1 MMMPIAEMREFAG
14 FAPAEQRY
22 IKRSLDIGLA
32 RTDAFRRW
40 GRSESENTAIRRQ
53 YVAYQD
59 LKTLRALI
67 PHEGTP
73 QEVERFLGKLVRVAA
88 FDLEQERLK
97 SFSAFRFLYER
108 LLGARVRPGWFAQ
121 THAHPE
127 WMGRTLLEILHRGDE
142 HRDGLGRE
150 AAARVIFNTP
160 CGELVS
166 QRHVGTFMWGI
177 YRNPHAGVVV
187 GRVAFQVFFFHF
199 HESVTKISRDDE
211 QHLPSFFS

>member
-40 GRSESENTAIRRQ
+40 GRDESENTAIRRQ

-59 LKTLRALI
+59 LKALRALI
-67 PHEGTP
+67 PQDNTP
-73 QEVERFLGKLVRVAA
+73 FEVERFLGKLVRLAA

-108 LLGARVRPGWFAQ
+108 LLGAASRPYLPAAFCA
-121 THAHPE
+121 AAALPIMRPE
-127 WMGRTLLEILHRGDE
+127 RRKLLLQS
-142 HRDGLGRE
+142 LSE
-150 AAARVIFNTP
+150 AAATAPGWSEREP
-160 CGELVS
+160 
-166 QRHVGTFMWGI
+166 
-177 YRNPHAGVVV
+177 
-187 GRVAFQVFFFHF
+187 VFYP
-199 HESVTKISRDDE
+199 EYVDDFE
-211 QHLPSFFS
+211 AA